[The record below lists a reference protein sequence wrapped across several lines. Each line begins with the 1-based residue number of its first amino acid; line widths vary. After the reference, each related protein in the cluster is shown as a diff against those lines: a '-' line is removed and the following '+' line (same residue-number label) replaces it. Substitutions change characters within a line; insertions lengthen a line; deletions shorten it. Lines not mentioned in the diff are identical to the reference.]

1 MEFDPDYEPEFDS
14 LKGLLLDM
22 AQERSLD
29 ALLKLIVNRLNE
41 RDHLALIMVW
51 LVKEGDICDSCPM
64 RKECPDQ
71 TECLHL
77 VASAGKPV
85 SDPSEDWSS
94 IEGDFRRIPIGVRMA
109 GHIAATGEG
118 LVVQNVSE
126 DSRWIARQEWAK
138 REKVLGFVGQPL
150 IYKEKVLG
158 VVGLFVRIHVDPDAE
173 GSIWLRMIADHIA
186 AAIANANAFEEIQ
199 SKTERILSLSRFAQ
213 ENPNPVLRA
222 DRTGR
227 VVFANPPAKK
237 LLANWKIK
245 EDGVL
250 PTGLCEALASGSSDE
265 IELEDHE
272 RTFSF
277 EIMPVEGEDYL
288 NIYGRDISERK
299 KAQAELEKLTLEKE
313 RLESELKFANL
324 VQKGFL
330 PREPPKFPGY
340 RFAAKMIP
348 ARFVGGDFFDF
359 IPLKEDRLGI
369 LIGDVSGKGVSAAL
383 FMARLMSDFRYLS
396 QDHAHPTQIM
406 NRVNGA
412 LYERA
417 QQGMFATA
425 LFLLLDL
432 AGKKLWAVNAGH
444 HSILVRDKE
453 NNTVEKGKVGGIPLG
468 IFPDTQYL
476 QEELILNDGDLVF
489 LYTDGV
495 VEPSNPDG
503 EHFGIGRVSDL
514 VSGNRCEPGEL
525 IDRLEEKIRIF
536 TAGAPPHDDI
546 TLLAFNVMKER

>member
-22 AQERSLD
+22 AEERSLD
-29 ALLKLIVNRLNE
+29 ALLKLVVNRLNE
-41 RDHLALIMVW
+41 REHLALIIIW
-51 LVKEGDICDSCPM
+51 LIKEGDICDSCPM
-64 RKECPDQ
+64 RNECPDQ
-71 TECLHL
+71 TECLHI
-77 VASAGKPV
+77 VASAGKLAAGTG
-85 SDPSEDWSS
+85 SDGLS
-94 IEGDFRRIPIGVRMA
+94 IEGDFRRIPVGVRMA
-109 GHIAATGEG
+109 GHIAATGKG
-118 LVVQNVSE
+118 LVIKNVSE
-126 DSRWIARQEWAK
+126 DSRWIARQEWAR

-150 IYKEKVLG
+150 IFKEKVLG
-158 VVGLFVRIHVDPDAE
+158 VLGLFARIHADPEAE
-173 GSIWLRMIADHIA
+173 GSIWMRMIADHTA
-186 AAIANANAFEEIQ
+186 AAIANAGAFEEIQ
-199 SKTERILSLSRFAQ
+199 RKSSKILSLSRFTE
-213 ENPNPVLRA
+213 ENPHPVLRA
-222 DRTGR
+222 DRTGK
-227 VVFANPPAKK
+227 VVYANPPAKE

-250 PTGLCEALASGSSDE
+250 PAVLCEALASGSNDE
-265 IELEDHE
+265 IELEDRE

-277 EIMPVEGEDYL
+277 EIMPVAGEDYI
-288 NIYGRDISERK
+288 NIYGRDITQRK
-299 KAQAELEKLTLEKE
+299 KAQAELGKLTLEKE
-313 RLESELKFANL
+313 RLENELKFANL
-324 VQKGFL
+324 VQRGFL
-330 PREPPKFPGY
+330 PDEPPKFPGY

-359 IPLKEDRLGI
+359 IPLKEDKLGI

-396 QDHAHPTQIM
+396 QDHAQPTQIM

-453 NNTVEKGKVGGIPLG
+453 NNIVEKGKVGGIPLG

-476 QEELILNDGDLVF
+476 QEEITLNDGDLVF
-489 LYTDGV
+489 LYTDGA
-495 VEPSNPDG
+495 VEPSNPEG
-503 EHFGIGRVSDL
+503 EHFGLQRTIDFISRSADDP
-514 VSGNRCEPGEL
+514 CEMIE
-525 IDRLEEKIRIF
+525 RFEEKIKVF
-536 TAGAPPHDDI
+536 TADAPPHDDI